1 MHKKVIPIIHK
12 IFLLSILSLSGTQ
25 SMAMIEPTDHYRDSF
40 LRVEELIKKGNKD
53 LFLGE
58 LSELSG
64 YPLYP
69 YLMYQWLGNNLQNT
83 AEIQAFLSNFPES
96 RHSELLRND
105 WLEHLAKRQ
114 AWQEITEFYQDNGN
128 IAAQCRYYWALYNT
142 KKKQKALYG
151 MTKIWPV
158 AEQLPKS
165 CHSLKKVFVKSN
177 FLTTE
182 MKWRKFELGL
192 KQRNT
197 LLANQVLNL
206 FAKQD
211 KSLATLWLRVHNN
224 PTLIANIKHSQKRDN
239 KKIASI
245 FAYGVERLARKKL
258 ASAIKIWDARRD
270 DFDLTKLRKQEVEKE
285 LAIWMVIRRD
295 KSAYNRFNALIFTDQ
310 EIREWRVRAALLEN
324 NWAHVISALNR
335 LNNLEK
341 IRPKWQ
347 YWRARAYWETGGE
360 KLAKKIF
367 SDLADKRNFYGFVA
381 ADYIGQDYQLTN
393 KKIKLPQ
400 FKLTNFVQNKE
411 FKAVQEFKYFN
422 RDVEARKQ
430 WLSAL
435 EILPEWQVPAAAF
448 LAQEQGWDQLATE
461 TIKLA
466 GYKQDIGL
474 RFSMAYRNQVMKHAK
489 QRKIDP
495 SIVFSII
502 RRESAFNKN
511 AVSPVGARGLMQIM
525 PETGKFIAKK
535 LKETWRTVE
544 MLFDTETN
552 LRFGTYYYKRMLDRF
567 NGNFALAAAA
577 YNAGPH
583 RVNKWLPNKQNLP
596 ADIWIEMIP
605 FDETRKYVV
614 AVLTNALIYQDR
626 LKRNS
631 LKITDML
638 KDIRPRKI

>member
-1 MHKKVIPIIHK
+1 
-12 IFLLSILSLSGTQ
+12 
-25 SMAMIEPTDHYRDSF
+25 MAMIESADHYRDSF
-40 LRVEELIKKGNKD
+40 LQVEKLIKKGNKD
-53 LFLGE
+53 LFLDK
-58 LSELSG
+58 LSELSD

-69 YLMYQWLGNNLQNT
+69 YLMYQWLDKNLHNT
-83 AEIQAFLSNFPES
+83 AEIQSFLSTFPDN
-96 RHSELLRND
+96 RHAELLRND

-114 AWQEITEFYQDNGN
+114 AWQEIADFYRDNGN
-128 IAAQCRYYWALYNT
+128 VSTQCQYYWALYNT
-142 KKKQKALYG
+142 EEKQKAFYG
-151 MTKIWPV
+151 MAKIWPV

-165 CHSLKKVFVKSN
+165 CYSLEKVFAKSPL
-177 FLTTE
+177 LTTE
-182 MKWRKFELGL
+182 MKWQRFELAL
-192 KQRNT
+192 KQGNT
-197 LLANQVLNL
+197 KLASQLLRL
-206 FAKQD
+206 FTKQN
-211 KSLATLWLRVHNN
+211 KSTATFWLKVHNN
-224 PTLIANIKHSQKRDN
+224 PALIAQKNLSQSYKN
-239 KKIASI
+239 KKIASV

-258 ASAIKIWDARRD
+258 SRAIKIWDDKRD
-270 DFDLTKLRKQEVEKE
+270 DFSLSKLRIQEVEKE

-295 KSAYNRFNALIFTDQ
+295 RSAYSRFNQLIFTDQ

-360 KLAKKIF
+360 KLAKRIF

-400 FKLTNFVQNKE
+400 FKLTNFVKNKE

-448 LAQEQGWDQLATE
+448 LAQEQGWGQLATE

-466 GYKQDIGL
+466 GHKQDVGL
-474 RFSMAYRNQVMKHAK
+474 RYSLAYRNQVMKHA
-489 QRKIDP
+489 QRRKIDP
-495 SIVFSII
+495 SIVFSLI

-544 MLFDTETN
+544 MLFDAETN

-583 RVNKWLPNKQNLP
+583 RVNQWLPDTQKLP

-638 KDIRPRKI
+638 KDVRPRKT